1 MIFNHHRFQIWN
13 QNQHPFVHS
22 MSDFGYS
29 NPNLPDVTN
38 MQGALDYLVA
48 VIYPNAKAAVA
59 TPGDL
64 PLTGNTV
71 GDYRVVNDDGDGR
84 SAGYRWEQREGEA
97 APSWHKIYDVDW
109 SMNSILTAW
118 QGQTL
123 GLYVQKIGHDDAD
136 ETGTPIS
143 GILAG
148 QQIFGGASANTNLT
162 LSANSGD
169 GAGPQTGYVQV
180 TDPLRPTSDLNLS
193 LGTLTERWS
202 TVHTGEVKVGTTTIT
217 AGSITD
223 PVVEEISFGTTN
235 IRTDGAIVITN
246 KLTLTDS
253 GQILS
258 AIGEIDFDD
267 ADLRTLGDIYADS
280 LFLTSG
286 LSLPSGSQ
294 IADFTFTNG
303 NIACLSP
310 NVDFN
315 ALNLETTGAIYAS
328 DLILMNNLTLYDNNI
343 EIAGLD
349 QNLNISANG
358 TGSIVLGS
366 KTQTGYQLSVNNA
379 PVIISGASSYLE
391 ASGLKIQGVVL
402 SSIVNGTNIVL
413 QPNNGIVSV
422 SSALLPTGDGT
433 RDLGGSA
440 SRWRDLFVSQSIKD
454 GTGIFPISDLMK
466 LKDSSYRVA
475 DRSVG
480 AQVGDSLFWDGTQ
493 WLASAPDTEILH
505 SSLSGVA
512 TGDAGHTQFALL
524 AGRAGGQSLIGGTAS
539 GENLDLDST
548 AHATKGFIQAKSDF
562 RPFTDASYS
571 GVWSGNDLGGL
582 TKRWKDVHLAGEI
595 KGARIENVDT
605 LPAPSSQKIGRLYYL
620 TTDQNIYVDIGTTVK
635 QVGGSRVYYD
645 TSWNGVE
652 TTKDVTI
659 SGVDARFA
667 IWDLKDNTNDFEKM
681 YVSIKATS
689 STNVRITV
697 GSPLPAGTYR
707 LVGV

>member
-22 MSDFGYS
+22 MSDFGYA

-64 PLTGNTV
+64 PLVGNTIA
-71 GDYRVVNDDGDGR
+71 DYRVVNDDGDGK

-97 APSWHKIYDVDW
+97 TPSWHKIYDVDW
-109 SMNSILTAW
+109 SMDSILTAW

-123 GLYVQKIGHDDAD
+123 GFYVQKIGHDDAD
-136 ETGTPIS
+136 ETGTPIT
-143 GILAG
+143 GLYAG
-148 QQIFGGASANTNLT
+148 QRVYGGASANTNLT

-169 GAGPQTGYVQV
+169 GAGPQTGFVQV
-180 TDPLRPTSDLNLS
+180 TDHFRPATDNELS
-193 LGTLTERWS
+193 LGTTDERWMS
-202 TVHTGEVKVGTTTIT
+202 VWAYEVNVGTMSLSG
-217 AGSITD
+217 GS
-223 PVVEEISFGTTN
+223 
-235 IRTDGAIVITN
+235 
-246 KLTLTDS
+246 LTDS
-253 GQILS
+253 SGDISMGMTNLNTQGSIAAGTTSITGVGQILDS
-258 AIGEIDFDD
+258 TGEIDFDT

-280 LFLTSG
+280 LILTSG
-286 LSLPSGSQ
+286 LNLPSGSKV
-294 IADFTFTNG
+294 ADFTFTNG
-303 NIACLSP
+303 NIDCDTT
-310 NVDFN
+310 NVG
-315 ALNLETTGAIYAS
+315 LNDLNFTTTGAIYAG
-328 DLILMNNLTLYDNNI
+328 DLYLMNNLYLYDNNI
-343 EIAGLD
+343 
-349 QNLNISANG
+349 QTSVTNSSLNISANG

-366 KTQTGYQLSVNNA
+366 TLLTGYQVSVVDA
-379 PVIISGASSYLE
+379 PLIVSGATAYLQ
-391 ASGLKIQGVVL
+391 AGGLQIQGVVL
-402 SSIVNGTNIVL
+402 SSIAASTNIVL
-413 QPNNGIVSV
+413 QPNGGYVSV
-422 SSALLPTGDGT
+422 SSALIPTGNGT
-433 RDLGGSA
+433 RDLGLTG
-440 SRWRDLFVSQSIKD
+440 SRWRDLFISQSIKD
-454 GTGIFPISDLMK
+454 DTSIFPISDLMK
-466 LKDSSYRVA
+466 LKDSSYRVP

-493 WLASAPDTEILH
+493 WLASSPDTEISH
-505 SSLSGVA
+505 GSISGLT

-539 GENLDLDST
+539 GESLDLEST
-548 AHATKGFIQAKSDF
+548 TNATKGFVQVKSDF

-571 GVWSGNDLGGL
+571 GVWAGTDLGGS

-605 LPAPSSQKIGRLYYL
+605 LPSPSSQKIGRLYYL
-620 TTDQNIYVDIGTTVK
+620 TTDQNLYVDIGTTVK

-652 TTKDVTI
+652 TTKDVTV

>member
-1 MIFNHHRFQIWN
+1 
-13 QNQHPFVHS
+13 
-22 MSDFGYS
+22 MSDFGYA

-64 PLTGNTV
+64 PLVGNTIA
-71 GDYRVVNDDGDGR
+71 DYRVVNDDGDGK

-97 APSWHKIYDVDW
+97 TPSWHKIYDVDW
-109 SMNSILTAW
+109 SMDSILTAW

-123 GLYVQKIGHDDAD
+123 GFYVQKIGHDDAD
-136 ETGTPIS
+136 ETGTPIT
-143 GILAG
+143 GLYAG
-148 QQIFGGASANTNLT
+148 QRVYGGASANTNLT

-169 GAGPQTGYVQV
+169 GAGPQTGFVQV
-180 TDPLRPTSDLNLS
+180 TDHFRPATDNELS
-193 LGTLTERWS
+193 LGTTDERWMS
-202 TVHTGEVKVGTTTIT
+202 VWAHEVNVGTMSLSG
-217 AGSITD
+217 GS
-223 PVVEEISFGTTN
+223 
-235 IRTDGAIVITN
+235 
-246 KLTLTDS
+246 LTDS
-253 GQILS
+253 SGDISMGMTNLNTQGSIAAGTTSITGVGQILDS
-258 AIGEIDFDD
+258 TGEIDFDT

-280 LFLTSG
+280 LILTSG
-286 LSLPSGSQ
+286 LNLPSGSKV
-294 IADFTFTNG
+294 ADFTFTNG
-303 NIACLSP
+303 NIDCDTT
-310 NVDFN
+310 NVG
-315 ALNLETTGAIYAS
+315 LNDLNFTTTGVIYAG
-328 DLILMNNLTLYDNNI
+328 DLYLMNNLYLYDNNI
-343 EIAGLD
+343 
-349 QNLNISANG
+349 QTSVTNSSLNISANG

-366 KTQTGYQLSVNNA
+366 TLLTGYQVSVVDA
-379 PVIISGASSYLE
+379 PLIVSGATAYLQ
-391 ASGLKIQGVVL
+391 AGGLQIQGVVL
-402 SSIVNGTNIVL
+402 SSIAASTNIVL
-413 QPNNGIVSV
+413 QPNGGYVSV
-422 SSALLPTGDGT
+422 SSALIPTGNGT
-433 RDLGGSA
+433 RDLGLTG
-440 SRWRDLFVSQSIKD
+440 SRWRDLFISQSIKD
-454 GTGIFPISDLMK
+454 DTSIFPISDLMK
-466 LKDSSYRVA
+466 LKDSSYRVP

-493 WLASAPDTEILH
+493 WLASSPDTEISH
-505 SSLSGVA
+505 GSISGLT

-539 GENLDLDST
+539 GESLDLEST
-548 AHATKGFIQAKSDF
+548 TNATKGFVQVKSDF

-571 GVWSGNDLGGL
+571 GVWAGTDLGGS

-605 LPAPSSQKIGRLYYL
+605 LPSPSSQKIGRLYYL
-620 TTDQNIYVDIGTTVK
+620 TTDQNLYVDIGTTVK

-652 TTKDVTI
+652 TTKDVTV

>member
-22 MSDFGYS
+22 MSDFGYA

-64 PLTGNTV
+64 PLVGNTIA
-71 GDYRVVNDDGDGR
+71 DYRVVNDDGDGK

-97 APSWHKIYDVDW
+97 TPSWHKIYDVDW
-109 SMNSILTAW
+109 SMDSILTAW

-123 GLYVQKIGHDDAD
+123 GFYVQKIGHDDAD
-136 ETGTPIS
+136 ETGTPIT
-143 GILAG
+143 GLYAG
-148 QQIFGGASANTNLT
+148 QRVYGGASANTNLT

-169 GAGPQTGYVQV
+169 GAGPQTGFVQV
-180 TDPLRPTSDLNLS
+180 TDHFRPATDNELS
-193 LGTLTERWS
+193 LGTTDERWMS
-202 TVHTGEVKVGTTTIT
+202 VWAHEVNVGTMSLSG
-217 AGSITD
+217 GS
-223 PVVEEISFGTTN
+223 
-235 IRTDGAIVITN
+235 
-246 KLTLTDS
+246 LTDS
-253 GQILS
+253 SGDISMGMTNLNTQGSIAAGTTSITGVGQILDS
-258 AIGEIDFDD
+258 TGEIDFDT

-280 LFLTSG
+280 LILTSG
-286 LSLPSGSQ
+286 LNLPSGSKV
-294 IADFTFTNG
+294 ADFTFTNG
-303 NIACLSP
+303 NIDCDTT
-310 NVDFN
+310 NVG
-315 ALNLETTGAIYAS
+315 LNDLNFTTTGVIYAG
-328 DLILMNNLTLYDNNI
+328 DLYLMNNLYLYDNNI
-343 EIAGLD
+343 
-349 QNLNISANG
+349 QTSVTNSSLNISANG

-366 KTQTGYQLSVNNA
+366 TLLTGYQVSVVDA
-379 PVIISGASSYLE
+379 PLIVSGATAYLQ
-391 ASGLKIQGVVL
+391 AGGLQIQGVVL
-402 SSIVNGTNIVL
+402 SSIAASTNIVL
-413 QPNNGIVSV
+413 QPNGGYVSV
-422 SSALLPTGDGT
+422 SSALIPTGNGT
-433 RDLGGSA
+433 RDLGLTG
-440 SRWRDLFVSQSIKD
+440 SRWRDLFISQSIKD
-454 GTGIFPISDLMK
+454 DTSIFPISDLMK
-466 LKDSSYRVA
+466 LKDSSYRVP

-493 WLASAPDTEILH
+493 WLASSPDTEISH
-505 SSLSGVA
+505 GSISGLT

-539 GENLDLDST
+539 GESLDLEST
-548 AHATKGFIQAKSDF
+548 TNATKGFVQVKSDF

-571 GVWSGNDLGGL
+571 GVWAGTDLGGS

-605 LPAPSSQKIGRLYYL
+605 LPSPSSQKIGRLYYL
-620 TTDQNIYVDIGTTVK
+620 TTDQNLYVDIGTTVK

-652 TTKDVTI
+652 TTKDVTV